1 MTATPSERPGS
12 PGGPERGKRAL
23 ARPLLLYNGG
33 CRFCRWL
40 ARVVVRLDVDEALAF
55 LSIWD
60 DAAKAMVDA
69 IPEDDRLTG
78 WHIVLT
84 DGTRLSGGPG
94 VVRLLE
100 ELRWTRWLGTC
111 CRVLGL
117 TRWLGD
123 VDAFIA
129 QRKGRLGRRV
139 PDGEAPH
146 RFP

>member
-1 MTATPSERPGS
+1 M
-12 PGGPERGKRAL
+12 GKRPL

-40 ARVVVRLDVDEALAF
+40 ARVVVRLDGAGALAY

-60 DAAKAMVDA
+60 DEAKPIVDA
-69 IPEDDRLTG
+69 IAEDDRLAG
-78 WHIVLT
+78 WHLVLT

-94 VVRLLE
+94 AVRLLE
-100 ELRWTRWLGTC
+100 ELRRTRWLGTS

-117 TRWLGD
+117 TRSLGS

-129 QRKGRLGRRV
+129 ERKGRLGRRV
-139 PDGEAPH
+139 PDGEAPR

>member
-1 MTATPSERPGS
+1 M
-12 PGGPERGKRAL
+12 GKHPL
-23 ARPLLLYNGG
+23 VRPLLLYNGG

-40 ARVVVRLDVDEALAF
+40 ARVVVRLDGAGALSC

-60 DAAKAMVDA
+60 DEAKPIVDA
-69 IPEDDRLTG
+69 IAEDDRLAG
-78 WHIVLT
+78 WHLVLT

-94 VVRLLE
+94 AVRLLE
-100 ELRWTRWLGTC
+100 ELRWTRWLGTS

-117 TRWLGD
+117 TRSLGS

-129 QRKGRLGRRV
+129 ERKGRLGRRV
-139 PDGEAPH
+139 PDGEAPR

>member
-1 MTATPSERPGS
+1 LKKEAVTATADQRAEPPGRHS
-12 PGGPERGKRAL
+12 L

-40 ARVVVRLDVDEALAF
+40 ARVVVRLDGREELAF

-60 DAAKAMVDA
+60 DEARPIVGA
-69 IPEDDRLTG
+69 IPEDDRLAG
-78 WHIVLT
+78 WHFVLP

-94 VVRLLE
+94 TVRLLE
-100 ELRWTRWLGTC
+100 ELSWTRWLGIS
-111 CRVLGL
+111 CRMLGL
-117 TRWLGD
+117 TRSLGRI
-123 VDAFIA
+123 DAFIA
-129 QRKGRLGRRV
+129 QKKGRLGRRV

>member
-1 MTATPSERPGS
+1 M
-12 PGGPERGKRAL
+12 GKRPL

-40 ARVVVRLDVDEALAF
+40 ARVVVRLDGAGALAY

-60 DAAKAMVDA
+60 DEAKPIVDA
-69 IPEDDRLTG
+69 IAEDDRLAG
-78 WHIVLT
+78 WHLVLT

-94 VVRLLE
+94 AVRLLE
-100 ELRWTRWLGTC
+100 ELRWTRWLGTS

-117 TRWLGD
+117 TGSLGS

-129 QRKGRLGRRV
+129 ERKGRLGRGV
-139 PDGEAPH
+139 PDGEAPR

>member
-1 MTATPSERPGS
+1 M
-12 PGGPERGKRAL
+12 GKRPL

-40 ARVVVRLDVDEALAF
+40 ARVVVRLDGAGALAY

-60 DAAKAMVDA
+60 DEAKPILDA
-69 IPEDDRLTG
+69 IAEDDRLAG
-78 WHIVLT
+78 WHLVLT

-94 VVRLLE
+94 AVRLLE
-100 ELRWTRWLGTC
+100 ELRWTRWLGIS

-117 TRWLGD
+117 TQSLGS

-129 QRKGRLGRRV
+129 ERKGRLGRRV
-139 PDGEAPH
+139 PDGEAPR